1 MKRIIAA
8 LKGKVEKIQ
17 MERKINRVNRA
28 IESATDNARDEID
41 RIEEEKMNIVSTLTV
56 TSEVNGV
63 INSLSDLIDK
73 QEEQEAIIQRLEKV
87 RAYLADEVE
96 VEEDKK

>member
-41 RIEEEKMNIVSTLTV
+41 RIEEEKMNIVSTLTD

-73 QEEQEAIIQRLEKV
+73 QEEQEAIILLLEKV
-87 RAYLADEVE
+87 KAYLADEITVE
-96 VEEDKK
+96 D